1 MLHWV
6 IWVDQLPKET
16 ISSQCTSG
24 SWNWN
29 SQYFG
34 HLMWRTDS
42 SEKALMLGK
51 IEGRRRRGQQR
62 MRWLVTS
69 PPRWWIWI
77 WVISRSWWWT
87 GKPGMLQSMGSQSQI
102 RLSDWIKLNCTSGW
116 CYMGQLTFCFA
127 KWTNYI
133 AQFLTYDLE
142 LVMWKFTHRWKNMT
156 PFSFHAH
163 RIEWVTASYCISRKK
178 FLNTWLQY
186 KIMIKIIFKSLLNSE
201 KAKLC

>member
-1 MLHWV
+1 MYFWKLKLKLPILWPPDAKNWF
-6 IWVDQLPKET
+6 IWKGPERLRA
-16 ISSQCTSG
+16 G
-24 SWNWN
+24 
-29 SQYFG
+29 G
-34 HLMWRTDS
+34 
-42 SEKALMLGK
+42 
-51 IEGRRRRGQQR
+51 EGDNRGWDGWWHHHRRD
-62 MRWLVTS
+62 V
-69 PPRWWIWI
+69 WI

-163 RIEWVTASYCISRKK
+163 IIEWVTAFYCISKKK
-178 FLNTWLQY
+178 F
-186 KIMIKIIFKSLLNSE
+186 
-201 KAKLC
+201 